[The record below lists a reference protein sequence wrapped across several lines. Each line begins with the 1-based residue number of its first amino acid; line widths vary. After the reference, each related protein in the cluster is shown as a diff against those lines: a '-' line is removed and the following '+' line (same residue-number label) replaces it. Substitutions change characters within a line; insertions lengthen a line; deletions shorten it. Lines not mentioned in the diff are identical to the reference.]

1 MSLCIIPELA
11 NSPVVIAIDDNTIA
25 KFSNKFAGV
34 QYLYAHSIHDSK
46 KTHGQWSLLCE
57 SCNICSNN
65 GNMNKL
71 PATDQLCSH
80 CYRVCHVET

>member
-34 QYLYAHSIHDSK
+34 QYLYDHSIHDSK
-46 KTHGQWSLLCE
+46 KRMVNGHYFVSLAISVL
-57 SCNICSNN
+57 I
-65 GNMNKL
+65 M
-71 PATDQLCSH
+71 
-80 CYRVCHVET
+80 ET